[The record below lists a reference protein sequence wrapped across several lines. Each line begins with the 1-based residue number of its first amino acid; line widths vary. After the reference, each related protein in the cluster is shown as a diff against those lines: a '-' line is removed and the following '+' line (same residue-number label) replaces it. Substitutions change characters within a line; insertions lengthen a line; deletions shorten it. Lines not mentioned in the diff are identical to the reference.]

1 MKAAR
6 VIATVSCLAILSVL
20 ALASEP
26 ISYAESVVE
35 TRPTV
40 DGVNLN
46 LCFLG
51 DVEGAKTFGAISAV
65 TVPIGHRYG
74 LQLDGSVASIDTGAA
89 HFFCRDP
96 SKSLLGAY
104 TNVYGLTTFAAATEG
119 ALYLRRPTIKGMV
132 EVTGGC

>member
-6 VIATVSCLAILSVL
+6 VIATVSCLAISSAL

-26 ISYAESVVE
+26 VSHAEPVAE
-35 TRPTV
+35 IRPTV

-51 DVEGAKTFGAISAV
+51 YVEGAKTFGAIGAV

-74 LQLDGSVASIDTGAA
+74 LQLDGSVASIDTEAA
-89 HFFCRDP
+89 HFFWRDP
-96 SKSLLGAY
+96 SKGLLGAY
-104 TNVYGLTTFAAATEG
+104 TRVNGLTTFAAATEG
-119 ALYLRRPTIKGMV
+119 AH
-132 EVTGGC
+132 